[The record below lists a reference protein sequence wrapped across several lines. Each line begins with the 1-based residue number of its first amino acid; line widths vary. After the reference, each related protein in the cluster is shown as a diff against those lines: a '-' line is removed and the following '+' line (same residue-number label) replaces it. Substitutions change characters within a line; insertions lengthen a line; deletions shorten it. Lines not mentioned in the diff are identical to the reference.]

1 MILRSSGCSYAL
13 AFALASGLASAWAH
27 GEVNTRLEYQV
38 SPALAETW
46 SSSINAQP
54 GASID
59 IRIRASYIGT
69 QQPLGMGAIMYQPT
83 VSNWDNAGLSRDA
96 LAPIA
101 IGKGDASTSGPYGSV
116 PDAPGLYGR
125 IFGFARTH
133 NSGGGGNTV
142 PADVGHMQ
150 VHNGVSYLRI
160 AKSNVTN
167 WWAGAGSP
175 TGGGGIDTAQ
185 WTPGFR
191 PDTAL
196 PFDTRLADIV
206 VFKFSITLS
215 ADTDLRTLIATTP
228 QELLSYWD
236 SGFTQARGRWV
247 ANTTEVTGSIRG
259 EYLVLPATINVV
271 PSPGVLAVA
280 AVGLLAARRRR

>member
-1 MILRSSGCSYAL
+1 MTYSCGRSCAL
-13 AFALASGLASAWAH
+13 AFAVASGLASAWAH

-54 GASID
+54 GDSID
-59 IRIRASYIGT
+59 IRIRASYIGS
-69 QQPLGMGAIMYQPT
+69 QQPLGLGAIMYQPT
-83 VSNWDNAGLSRDA
+83 VSNWDNAGASRDTMAAIA
-96 LAPIA
+96 L
-101 IGKGDASTSGPYGSV
+101 GNGDAATSGPYGSV

-133 NSGGGGNTV
+133 NSGGDGNTV
-142 PADVGHMQ
+142 PADVGHQQ

-160 AKSNVTN
+160 AKSNTTA
-167 WWAGAGSP
+167 WRAGSSSA
-175 TGGGGIDTAQ
+175 TGSGGIDTAQ
-185 WTPGFR
+185 WSPGFR
-191 PDTAL
+191 PGTAL
-196 PFDTRLADIV
+196 PFDTRLTDIV
-206 VFKFSITLS
+206 VFKFNITLS

-236 SGFTQARGRWV
+236 SGFTQARSRWV
-247 ANTTEVTGSIRG
+247 ANTTEVSGSIRG

-271 PSPGVLAVA
+271 PAPGALGVAAVA
-280 AVGLLAARRRR
+280 ALVGVRRRR